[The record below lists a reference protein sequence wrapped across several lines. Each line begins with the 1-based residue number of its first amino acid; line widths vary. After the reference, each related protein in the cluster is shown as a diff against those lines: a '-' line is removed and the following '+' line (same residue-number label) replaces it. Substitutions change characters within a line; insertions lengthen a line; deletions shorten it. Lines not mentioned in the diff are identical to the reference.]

1 MTTVKPPIEYYFYLK
16 KVFRLAAHLL
26 IVSIVT
32 LIALGSMKTSGS
44 GDIGGILYIVVISI
58 FTITFFIGLHGDLAE
73 GLLIS
78 TFI

>member
-1 MTTVKPPIEYYFYLK
+1 
-16 KVFRLAAHLL
+16 
-26 IVSIVT
+26 
-32 LIALGSMKTSGS
+32 MKTGGG
-44 GDIGGILYIVVISI
+44 GDIAGICYIVVISI